1 MKKVVL
7 LSVLVFSLA
16 QLSAQTQSRASSED
30 RNFKIPL
37 IGDPAPV
44 FTAETTK
51 GTLTFPTSYGNKWKL
66 LFSHPQDYTPV
77 CSSEIIELANM
88 QNDFDELN
96 AKIVII
102 STDNLETHVQW
113 VKSLEELKYKGR
125 QTQEIKFPL
134 VDDNSKS
141 VAKKYGMIHPNSN
154 TTKDVRGVYII
165 DNHDVIQAILF
176 YPMAVGRN
184 MDEIK
189 RTLIAL
195 QTTSKGGAVVTPAN
209 WIPGDDVMVH
219 YKKTAKENEEDGLY
233 DVSWYMTF
241 KKNK

>member
-1 MKKVVL
+1 MKKSL
-7 LSVLVFSLA
+7 LILLMGFSLNQLFA
-16 QLSAQTQSRASSED
+16 QEN

-51 GTLTFPTSYGNKWKL
+51 GTLTFPDSYGNKWKL

-77 CSSEIIELANM
+77 CSSELLELANM

-96 AKIVII
+96 AKIVIV
-102 STDNLETHVQW
+102 STDKLETHVQW
-113 VKSLEELKYKGR
+113 VKSLEELTYKGR
-125 QTQEIKFPL
+125 ETQKIRFPL
-134 VDDNSKS
+134 VDDNNKT
-141 VAKKYGMIHPNSN
+141 VAKLYGMIHPSSN

-165 DNHDVIQAILF
+165 DDHDVIQAILF
-176 YPMAVGRN
+176 YPMSVGRN

-195 QTTSKGGAVVTPAN
+195 QTTKEDLVVTPAN
-209 WIPGDDVMVH
+209 WTPGEDVMVH
-219 YKKTAKENEEDGLY
+219 YKKTANENNSDGLY
-233 DVSWYMTF
+233 DLTWYMTF
-241 KKNK
+241 KKMK